1 MRDKGIREYVECARR
16 VKETRPAT
24 RFLIVGAQETGC
36 PEHALAEEAA
46 KEGIVEYCGYQMDVT
61 PYIEKASAVML
72 PSYHEGLSN
81 VLLEGA
87 ACARPLLASNV
98 PGCAEIFDEGITGF
112 GFEARSADSA
122 YEALQR
128 FLALDRETRAQM
140 GLRGREKIA
149 ASFSREDVVGRYL
162 RALFGEKEV

>member
-1 MRDKGIREYVECARR
+1 
-16 VKETRPAT
+16 
-24 RFLIVGAQETGC
+24 
-36 PEHALAEEAA
+36 
-46 KEGIVEYCGYQMDVT
+46 
-61 PYIEKASAVML
+61 ML

-149 ASFSREDVVGRYL
+149 PAHDLRYTDVVGRYL